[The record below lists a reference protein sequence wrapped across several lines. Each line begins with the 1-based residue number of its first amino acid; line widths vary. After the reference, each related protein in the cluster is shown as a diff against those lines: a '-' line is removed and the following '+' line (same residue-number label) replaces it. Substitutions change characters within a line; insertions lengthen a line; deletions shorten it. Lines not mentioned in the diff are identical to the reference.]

1 MTSDKVY
8 YYNNLPSDKLKI
20 KKELKINVFY
30 QYPTVTC
37 FAKFQKNVD
46 PVG

>member
-20 KKELKINVFY
+20 KKELKSMSFINTP
-30 QYPTVTC
+30 Q
-37 FAKFQKNVD
+37 
-46 PVG
+46 